1 LPKTRLLDLTRLVSR
16 FGKGPPT
23 GIDRV
28 EQAYLQAFLA
38 DPAPVFG
45 LVRTVLGYLLLD
57 RVGLTRI
64 RDADLDLSKPDLI
77 GRIAWRK
84 DPPRGR
90 AEAAL
95 RRLAIARCRR
105 SALGKM
111 LRERVPPDA
120 DYFNVGHTNLSED
133 GQTQIKAA
141 LRRIVVLVHDTIP
154 LDHPDYARPD
164 TLAGFRSKMQAV
176 SRHADLIVH
185 TTQDSRAKTE
195 AQFARLGRVPPGV
208 VANLGVT
215 PAQPQPLGFTPKE
228 PYFLCLGTIEPRKNH
243 ALLLDI
249 WPELPDPKPHLYI
262 VGSRGW
268 AGEALMARLESQAAE
283 GYVHVLSGMEDGG
296 VITLMQ
302 GARAL
307 LFPSL
312 AEGFG
317 IPALEAAA
325 VGTPLILSDLAVF
338 RELLGDNA
346 IYLEP
351 EARYPWMETI
361 ARLATQ
367 SRQRVSVMPP
377 PSWAAHFNQVFTM
390 LA

>member
-1 LPKTRLLDLTRLVSR
+1 MPKARLLDLTRLVSR
-16 FGKGPPT
+16 FGKGPLT

-28 EQAYLQAFLA
+28 EQAYLQAFLV

-45 LVRTVLGYLLLD
+45 LVRSVLGYLLLD
-57 RVGLTRI
+57 RAGLNKI
-64 RDADLDLSKPDLI
+64 CDADLDLSKPDLI
-77 GRIAWRK
+77 GRLAWRK
-84 DPPRGR
+84 DPRRGR
-90 AEAAL
+90 VEAAV

-111 LRERVPPDA
+111 LRKQVPPGA
-120 DYFNVGHTNLSED
+120 DYFNVGHANLSDD
-133 GQTQIKAA
+133 GLTQIKAA
-141 LRRIVVLVHDTIP
+141 MGRVVVLVHDTIP
-154 LDHPDYARPD
+154 LDRPEYARPD
-164 TLAGFRSKMQAV
+164 TLAGFQRKMQAV

-195 AQFARLGRVPPGV
+195 AQFAGMGRVPPGV
-208 VANLGVT
+208 VANLGVS
-215 PAQPQPLGFTPKE
+215 PMKPEPLSFTPKE

-249 WPELPDPKPHLYI
+249 WPALPDPKPHLYI

-268 AGEALMARLESQAAE
+268 ADEALMARLEAQVAE
-283 GYVHVLSGMEDGG
+283 GHVHVLSDLADGG
-296 VITLMQ
+296 VMTLMQ

-307 LFPSL
+307 LFPSM

-317 IPALEAAA
+317 IPALEAAS
-325 VGTPLILSDLAVF
+325 VGTPLILSNLAVF
-338 RELLGDNA
+338 RELLDDNA

-361 ARLATQ
+361 ARLALQ